1 MGNNKIC
8 EVLGIGTVRIIM
20 HDGVERVL
28 QQVRHVPGLKR
39 NFISLGTLDV
49 KWYSYKAS
57 GEVLE
62 VTKGC
67 LVVMKDNIENGLYVL
82 QGSTVIGSVSTV
94 EDNANMKSLLWHK
107 RLGHVSERGL
117 NELAKQGLL
126 NGGKLGKLPFL

>member
-28 QQVRHVPGLKR
+28 QQVRYVPGLKR

-82 QGSTVIGSVSTV
+82 QGSTISGSVSTV